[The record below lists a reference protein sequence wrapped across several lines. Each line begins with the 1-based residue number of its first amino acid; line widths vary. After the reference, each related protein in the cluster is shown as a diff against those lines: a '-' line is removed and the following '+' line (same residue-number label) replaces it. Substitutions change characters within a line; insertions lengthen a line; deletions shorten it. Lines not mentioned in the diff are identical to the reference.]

1 MNDLVARISDAIQRQ
16 HDLILELQALKE
28 EFNLTINHI
37 KVEADR
43 LQARYEPTSYIPTS
57 SAHIVQLP
65 QAPDLDDEFRIP
77 TGIRPVSR

>member
-1 MNDLVARISDAIQRQ
+1 MNDLIARMSDAIQRQ

-43 LQARYEPTSYIPTS
+43 LQARYEYQQP
-57 SAHIVQLP
+57 SAQVVHLP
-65 QAPDLDDEFRIP
+65 NAPDLDDEFRIP
-77 TGIRPVSR
+77 AGIRPTNR